1 MFKVGDKVT
10 PMSQADCGETNLVM
24 GVAYTVTELDP
35 HIMGTFVRIEGMENP
50 ITNDGMYLAKR
61 FRLIPEPINTTPAPE
76 SLLPP
81 PSFSEKVI
89 EEALNEACKSIH
101 RSNVDAGWWDS
112 KDNPLVVPTKMA
124 LIHSEVSEAM
134 EGHRKGLMD
143 DHLPHRTMLACE
155 LADIFIRVADLAGF
169 LGIDLGTVIA
179 EKAAYNKARA
189 DHKPENRAKKG
200 GKKY

>member
-10 PMSQADCGETNLVM
+10 PEHPDACPEHTHLQFGAV
-24 GVAYTVTELDP
+24 YTVTKVSDSGGSICLAEVRND
-35 HIMGTFVRIEGMENP
+35 INAEGSYVVNRFV
-50 ITNDGMYLAKR
+50 LAT
-61 FRLIPEPINTTPAPE
+61 EPINTTPAPE

-101 RSNVDAGWWDS
+101 RSNVDAGWWDA

>member
-1 MFKVGDKVT
+1 MFKVGDKVVAQ
-10 PMSQADCGETNLVM
+10 SLGYSGE
-24 GVAYTVTELDP
+24 GVQFGEVYTVSGVDAIRRAVTLEETRHP
-35 HIMGTFVRIEGMENP
+35 HTVGGVYDSSRFI
-50 ITNDGMYLAKR
+50 LAT
-61 FRLIPEPINTTPAPE
+61 EPINTTPAPE

-89 EEALNEACKSIH
+89 EEAINEACRISHAEMKQ
-101 RSNVDAGWWDS
+101 AGWWDAA
-112 KDNPLVVPTKMA
+112 DNPLVVPTKIA

-134 EGHRKGLMD
+134 EGHRRGLMD

-155 LADIFIRVADLAGF
+155 LADVFLRLTDLAGF
-169 LGIDLGTVIA
+169 LGNDLGTVIA

>member
-1 MFKVGDKVT
+1 LAEVRNDINAEGSYVV
-10 PMSQADCGETNLVM
+10 NR
-24 GVAYTVTELDP
+24 
-35 HIMGTFVRIEGMENP
+35 FV
-50 ITNDGMYLAKR
+50 LAT
-61 FRLIPEPINTTPAPE
+61 EPINTTPAPE

-155 LADIFIRVADLAGF
+155 LADVFIRVADLAGF